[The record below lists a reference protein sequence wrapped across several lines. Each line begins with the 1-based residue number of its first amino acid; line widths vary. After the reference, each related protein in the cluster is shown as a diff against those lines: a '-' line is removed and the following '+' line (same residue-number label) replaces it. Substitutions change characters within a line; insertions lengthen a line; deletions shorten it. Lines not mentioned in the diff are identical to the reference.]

1 MSRAL
6 RALATN
12 PRALSGVT
20 QACIALVE
28 LSWLNSMD
36 RGLVGGVHKHLRMEG
51 SKMKIIAGPIITLAL
66 MTGLP
71 AIGGEKDPAAGVPQ
85 YNVKTEVDFKGIIV
99 KVREVPAGEAY
110 AGIHLTIQ
118 SKSDAVEVFL
128 APADFVKLMRVQ
140 LNVGE
145 KNVGVTG
152 SKVKFE
158 GEELVLAR
166 ELRIENMVLTLR
178 DEKGF
183 PTWLWLTRT
192 DFTSGF

>member
-1 MSRAL
+1 
-6 RALATN
+6 
-12 PRALSGVT
+12 
-20 QACIALVE
+20 
-28 LSWLNSMD
+28 
-36 RGLVGGVHKHLRMEG
+36 
-51 SKMKIIAGPIITLAL
+51 
-66 MTGLP
+66 
-71 AIGGEKDPAAGVPQ
+71 
-85 YNVKTEVDFKGIIV
+85 VKTEVDFKGIIV
-99 KVREVPAGEAY
+99 KVREVPADEAY

-166 ELRIENMVLTLR
+166 ELRIEKMVLTLR